1 MSTMNR
7 YPTFEFSE
15 EQTRASRAGLDTFLT
30 RTGAQLWIQHDL
42 VGFRKLKLA
51 PQYYD

>member
-1 MSTMNR
+1 VN
-7 YPTFEFSE
+7 EA
-15 EQTRASRAGLDTFLT
+15 QTKASREDIEAFLK

-51 PQYYD
+51 PQYYE